1 MKRSKEQQLPKA
13 RKDDLVMRQIPGEL
27 LVYDL
32 KRHKAFCLNDTAASI
47 WKSCNGKRTVAELAA
62 QLEKNETSP
71 IDDKVIW
78 LALDQL
84 EKSNLLQ
91 GNLGRP
97 ASFSS
102 VSRRSLLRAG
112 IATAIALPIVTMIAA
127 PTAQAAGTAVTQ
139 AACNAR
145 HVADPGGCGGG
156 ACTDSPGNC
165 VPNNPS
171 SNNCKC
177 Q

>member
-1 MKRSKEQQLPKA
+1 MKRSNGHSLPKA
-13 RKDDLVMRQIPGEL
+13 RKNDLVTRQIPGEL

-47 WKSCNGKRTVAELAA
+47 WKNCNGKRTVADLAA
-62 QLEKNETSP
+62 ELEKDQTSP
-71 IDDKVIW
+71 VDDKVIW

-91 GNLGRP
+91 GNVIGP

-127 PTAQAAGTAVTQ
+127 PTAQAAGTPVLPGT
-139 AACNAR
+139 CNNR
-145 HVADPGGCGGG
+145 HPTDPGGCGG
-156 ACTDSPGNC
+156 
-165 VPNNPS
+165 NPCS
-171 SNNCKC
+171 DGSGDCLQHGTSNSCKC
-177 Q
+177 GG